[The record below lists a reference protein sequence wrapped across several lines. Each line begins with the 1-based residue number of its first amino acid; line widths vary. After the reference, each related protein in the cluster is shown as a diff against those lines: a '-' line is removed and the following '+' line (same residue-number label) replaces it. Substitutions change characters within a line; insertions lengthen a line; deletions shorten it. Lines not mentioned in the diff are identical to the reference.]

1 MRSTRLIPASALALA
16 ATLAAASPALA
27 GPPTVKERIAKAD
40 SALASA
46 HTHAKAGRDT
56 AALRSMR
63 SADAL
68 TDAALRQAR
77 RGSRSSRS
85 LDNRR
90 VAAQFQE
97 NAERFAAL
105 ITHLDGRADASAAN
119 AVGASMK
126 GRATALDRLESLAG
140 LLPAAAQKGLGRSV
154 TAVTNAAGKPVTTLD
169 RALRSGTVDASSVK
183 NVDSAILAV
192 ATASVGDV
200 SRLDALAET
209 LPAAARRGI
218 DKARERTVKALGEM
232 GARFTGAQD
241 CAAERDADATAF
253 DEKYR
258 TNTPDEGDESNA
270 YGMCVSGRAKAM
282 RPGGAGRPA
291 GLPGPAA
298 DIVAGAIAGTPAAGI
313 VGSLLPGGSTTP
325 EDSGSTL
332 PIPDITSM
340 IPVLRP

>member
-1 MRSTRLIPASALALA
+1 MRSTRLIPASALAFV

-40 SALASA
+40 SALAA
-46 HTHAKAGRDT
+46 AQTHAKAGRDT

-63 SADAL
+63 RADAL
-68 TDAALRQAR
+68 TSAALRQAR
-77 RGSRSSRS
+77 RGGRSSRAV
-85 LDNRR
+85 DNRR
-90 VAAQFQE
+90 IAAQYQE

-126 GRATALDRLESLAG
+126 GRAVALDRLESLAG
-140 LLPAAAQKGLGRSV
+140 LLPAAAQRGLGRSV
-154 TAVTNAAGKPVTTLD
+154 TALANAGSKPATTLD
-169 RALRSGTVDASSVK
+169 RALRTGAVDPSSVK

-192 ATASVGDV
+192 ATASAGDLT
-200 SRLDALAET
+200 RLDALAET
-209 LPAAARRGI
+209 LPAAARRGL
-218 DKARERTVKALGEM
+218 DKARERTAKVLGEL

-241 CAAERDADATAF
+241 CGAERDADSAAF

-258 TNTPDEGDESNA
+258 TNSSEDGDASNA

-298 DIVAGAIAGTPAAGI
+298 DIVAGALAGTPAAGI
-313 VGSLLPGGSTTP
+313 VGSMLPGEATSPEGAGGS
-325 EDSGSTL
+325 L
-332 PIPDITSM
+332 PIPNIASL